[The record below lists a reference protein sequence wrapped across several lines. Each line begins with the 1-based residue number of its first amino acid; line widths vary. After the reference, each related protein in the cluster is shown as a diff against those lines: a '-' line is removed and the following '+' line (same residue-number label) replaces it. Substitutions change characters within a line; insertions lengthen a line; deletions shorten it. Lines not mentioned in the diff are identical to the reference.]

1 MDNKIKKLVELVFED
16 VPYSLEISKAQKNI
30 KIALNAEYAS
40 LCTKMKKHEAME
52 EIMSNYGKLSD
63 MAELAGY
70 SREDAENYFKV

>member
-40 LCTKMKKHEAME
+40 L
-52 EIMSNYGKLSD
+52 
-63 MAELAGY
+63 
-70 SREDAENYFKV
+70 